1 MKKSVIRTC
10 LAAALGILSATQVHA
25 SDYTQTR
32 YPIVLVPG
40 APGFVSI
47 AGIDYFYGIRQRLA
61 SDGATVL
68 TPQISAS
75 SSTVTRGEQVAEY
88 LRTYMALHPEVTKFN
103 LMSHSYGAPTI
114 RYVAGIMP
122 ANIAS
127 VTTAGGTNNGNKLA
141 DVYQN
146 VAGIPL
152 IGSALTDAVG
162 KIADML
168 TNIISNLSSGQS
180 LPQDVNANLYEI
192 STAGAAAFNA
202 RFPAGVPA
210 TPCGQGASQV
220 NGVKY
225 FSWSGTGGLT
235 EVFDPTGYALAGT
248 KTLSEFLGVPDS
260 DGLVGRCESHLGVV
274 LRDNYFMNHLDE
286 VNQLFGLVSI
296 FESNPKTVYA
306 VQANRLKGMGL

>member
-1 MKKSVIRTC
+1 MNKSISRTC
-10 LAAALGILSATQVHA
+10 LAAALSILATTGSHA

-75 SSTVTRGEQVAEY
+75 SSTATRGEQLASY
-88 LRTYMALHPEVTKFN
+88 LQTYMALHPEVKKFN
-103 LMSHSYGAPTI
+103 LMSHSYGAPTV

-141 DVYQN
+141 DVYEN

-152 IGSALTDAVG
+152 VGSALTDAVG
-162 KIADML
+162 QIADML
-168 TNIISNLSSGQS
+168 AGIVSSLSSGQS

-202 RFPAGVPA
+202 SFPAGVPS
-210 TPCGQGASQV
+210 TPCGQGASAV
-220 NGVKY
+220 NGVNY

-235 EVFDPTGYALAGT
+235 EVLDPTGYALAGT
-248 KTLSEFLGVPDS
+248 KALSVLLGVSES

-286 VNQLFGLVSI
+286 VNQVLGLVSI

-306 VQANRLKGMGL
+306 LQANRLKGMGL